1 MEGERQI
8 GREAVGKR
16 ERKNKG
22 KTRNRKKSKAKRK
35 QKKIFK
41 RNKPKGEDI
50 KREGERQFAN
60 PKLNLF
66 GSGSSTKL
74 KI

>member
-22 KTRNRKKSKAKRK
+22 KTR
-35 QKKIFK
+35 KKIFK
-41 RNKPKGEDI
+41 RNKPKGEDK
-50 KREGERQFAN
+50 KRESGRQFAN